1 MLKALKM
8 KSLKK
13 NLTKILIALALTV
26 GLLAGTGFGAFK
38 AIGGPVDLYS
48 LDADELDGKYVTAE
62 IYYIFDCYAY
72 TESTNSSTNRSTV
85 TEKEYII
92 LTKDWNDF
100 FGMALPSSMI
110 READKVMD
118 DTYRYYC
125 GEIPLSGLT
134 RTVTVT
140 GTIQKMGSES
150 RDFFYEY
157 FDYESLSEEDQA
169 RIHPVYLRAN
179 YLGWMPEGLTWIMT
193 IGAACSF
200 IYMLW
205 ILIAVLTGSYQKSV
219 KAYCKA
225 SESPETTMEEL
236 EHFYQNTDP
245 VNGVRVG
252 KWILF
257 ESKGKDILLDT
268 NNAVWAY
275 MHTVNHTSNGIPTGR
290 TFGVILRTRDRKKY
304 EISMKNEAAA
314 REVLNTIARDMP
326 RTVLGYTPKLERFF
340 NQRFQD
346 FLRLPDDAAL
356 RAEVFGQ

>member
-26 GLLAGTGFGAFK
+26 GLLWDTDFGAFR
-38 AIGGPVDLYS
+38 AIGGPKDLWS
-48 LDADELDGKYVTAE
+48 LSADELQGKYVTAE
-62 IYYIFDCYAY
+62 IDFIYDWYAY

-92 LTKDWNDF
+92 ATQDAVL
-100 FGMALPSSMI
+100 GVAVPSSMI
-110 READKVMD
+110 RDADKVLDDSMD
-118 DTYRYYC
+118 YYY
-125 GEIPLSGLT
+125 GEIDDLT
-134 RTVTVT
+134 RSITVT
-140 GTIQKMGSES
+140 GTIRRMDAETT
-150 RDFFYEY
+150 DFYHKVIGY
-157 FDYESLSEEDQA
+157 DGMSNAD
-169 RIHPVYLRAN
+169 RALYQPLVLKVN
-179 YLGWMPEGLTWIMT
+179 CLGRTPEGLTWIMT

-205 ILIAVLTGSYQKSV
+205 ILIAVLSGAYQKSI
-219 KAYCKA
+219 KAYCRS
-225 SESPETTMEEL
+225 SESPAIVMEEL
-236 EHFYQNTDP
+236 EQFYRDTEP
-245 VNGVRVG
+245 VGGVRVG
-252 KWILF
+252 RWILF

-275 MHTVNHTSNGIPTGR
+275 LHTVNHTTNGIPTGK
-290 TFGVILRTRDRKKY
+290 TFGVVLRTRDRKKY
-304 EISMKNEAAA
+304 EISMKSEAAA
-314 REVLNTIARDMP
+314 REVLDTIARDMP
-326 RTVLGYTPKLERFF
+326 RTVLGYTPKLERFY

>member
-13 NLTKILIALALTV
+13 NLVKILIALALTV
-26 GLLAGTGFGAFK
+26 GLLCGTGFGAFK
-38 AIGGPVDLYS
+38 AIGGPQDLYS
-48 LDADELDGKYVTAE
+48 LSAGELLGKYVTAD
-62 IYYIFDCYAY
+62 IYYIYDWYAY
-72 TESTNSSTNRSTV
+72 TESTDSSTNRSTV

-92 LTKDWNDF
+92 LTKNRDSF

-110 READKVMD
+110 KEADKVLED
-118 DTYRYYC
+118 SDRYYY
-125 GEIPLSGLT
+125 GEIPLSALT
-134 RTVTVT
+134 RTITVT
-140 GTIQKMGSES
+140 GTIQKMSSES

-157 FDYESLSEEDQA
+157 FDYESLSDEDKELIQ
-169 RIHPVYLRAN
+169 PVYLRAN

-193 IGAACSF
+193 AGAACSF

-205 ILIAVLTGSYQKSV
+205 ILLAVLTGSYQKSV
-219 KAYCKA
+219 KAYCRA
-225 SESPETTMEEL
+225 SESPEVTMEEL
-236 EHFYQNTDP
+236 EQFYRDTEP

-275 MHTVNHTSNGIPTGR
+275 MHTVNHTSNGIPTGK

-304 EISMKNEAAA
+304 EIPMKNEAAA
-314 REVLNTIARDMP
+314 REVLDTIARDMP
-326 RTVLGYTPKLERFF
+326 RTVLGYTPKMERFF